1 MLNVDLVGH
10 RKPEFRAIRVIR
22 VQKPR
27 TPEGYIPSVHLI
39 AKLRNHPYMAGTR
52 GMLNVEC

>member
-39 AKLRNHPYMAGTR
+39 AKLRNLP
-52 GMLNVEC
+52 